1 MKLYYVPGA
10 CSISPHIALREAGI
24 PFDLELVDP
33 RTKKTK
39 GGEDFMVLNP
49 KGYVPAL
56 RLDDGTV
63 LTEGQVIV
71 QYIAD
76 QKPESGLAPPA
87 GTLAR
92 VRLQEWLNYVATEL
106 HKGMSPLMGAKAN
119 DEYKEFVRER
129 VRGRLEFMDRSLEGH
144 DFLLGDKFTV
154 ADGYA
159 FYALRGWQNRTQAD
173 LSAWPFLSKYYDRL
187 GTRPSVQESLKVE
200 GLELYPAKAAAAPAR
215 PS

>member
-1 MKLYYVPGA
+1 MKLYYVPQA
-10 CSISPHIALREAGI
+10 CSISPHIALREAGLK
-24 PFDLELVDP
+24 FDLDQLDP
-33 RTKKTK
+33 RTKKTA
-39 GGEDFMVLNP
+39 GGEDFMVVNP

-56 RLDDGTV
+56 RLDDGAV

-87 GTLAR
+87 GTMAR

-106 HKGMSPLMGAKAN
+106 HKGMSPLGSPKAG
-119 DEYKEFVRER
+119 DEYKEMVKER
-129 VRGRLEFMDRSLEGH
+129 VRTRLEYMGRHLEGRQY
-144 DFLLGDKFTV
+144 LVGDKFTV

-159 FYALRGWQNRTQAD
+159 FYALRSWQNRTQAD
-173 LSAWPFLSKYYDRL
+173 LAEWPFLAQYYDRL
-187 GTRPSVQESLKVE
+187 GTRPAVQETLEAE
-200 GLELYPAKAAAAPAR
+200 GLELYPFKR